1 MEKEITNRVE
11 KSGIVQIDLDDL
23 YPTGERKIFDMKELL
38 FQEQILLEKD
48 IRSFVKQHDW
58 SIYKNNYV
66 SILCSVDA
74 IIPLWAFMLIASHIK
89 PHSKKVIFGTAKD
102 MEKSIFSDIIS
113 TYDFSIFKDKS
124 VIIKGCGKYPIPE
137 SVIIDFSM
145 HIQEFAKSII
155 FGEACSAV
163 PIYKR

>member
-74 IIPLWAFMLIASHIK
+74 IIPLWAFMLIASHI
-89 PHSKKVIFGTAKD
+89 PVQTL
-102 MEKSIFSDIIS
+102 
-113 TYDFSIFKDKS
+113 
-124 VIIKGCGKYPIPE
+124 
-137 SVIIDFSM
+137 
-145 HIQEFAKSII
+145 
-155 FGEACSAV
+155 
-163 PIYKR
+163 